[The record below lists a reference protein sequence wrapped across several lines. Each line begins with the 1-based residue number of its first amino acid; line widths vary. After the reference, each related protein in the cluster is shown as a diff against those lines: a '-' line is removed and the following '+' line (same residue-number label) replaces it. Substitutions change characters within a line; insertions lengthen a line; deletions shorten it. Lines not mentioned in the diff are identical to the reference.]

1 MPVLGLTG
9 GIATG
14 KSTFAP
20 RFLRELP
27 RAKYF
32 DSDLCVHELLAGDE
46 SVRESILAEFGPAA
60 LGEDGRPSRASLR
73 NIVFSSGER
82 RKTLE
87 SILHPAV
94 RAAWMAQAIRARAAE
109 DWLLVDI
116 PLLYETG
123 AEAEFDRVIVVACPP
138 ETQRRRLISER
149 GLALELAERIMA
161 AQLDVG
167 VKTQR
172 ADHVIWNDSTVSN
185 LDGQTRLLAA
195 WLKQYFGD
203 GNVSYEPNK

>member
-1 MPVLGLTG
+1 M
-9 GIATG
+9 AD
-14 KSTFAP
+14 
-20 RFLRELP
+20 
-27 RAKYF
+27 YF
-32 DSDLCVHELLAGDE
+32 DSDHCVHELLAGDDGVKE
-46 SVRESILAEFGPAA
+46 AILAAFGPAA
-60 LGEDGRPSRASLR
+60 LGADGRPSRANLR
-73 NIVFSSGER
+73 SIVFSCEER

-94 RAAWMAQAIRARAAE
+94 RAAWKAQASLARAAGG
-109 DWLLVDI
+109 WLLVDI

-123 AEAEFDRVIVVACPP
+123 SETEFDRVIVVACPP
-138 ETQRRRLISER
+138 ETQKRRLISER

-167 VKTQR
+167 VKTHR

-195 WLKQYFGD
+195 WLKQHFGD

>member
-1 MPVLGLTG
+1 MPILGLTG

-14 KSTFAP
+14 KSTFAR
-20 RFLRELP
+20 RFLHELP
-27 RAKYF
+27 EVRYF
-32 DSDLCVHELLAGDE
+32 DSDACVHDLLAGDDG
-46 SVRESILAEFGPAA
+46 VRESILSAFGPEAI
-60 LGEDGRPSRASLR
+60 GDDHRPSRNKLR
-73 NIVFSSGER
+73 TIVFLSDER
-82 RKTLE
+82 RKILE

-94 RAAWMAQAIRARAAE
+94 RAAWTERALHARATGE
-109 DWLLVDI
+109 WLLIDI

-123 AEAEFDRVIVVACPP
+123 AQEEFDRIIVVACPP
-138 ETQRRRLISER
+138 ETQRKRLISER

-195 WLKQYFGD
+195 WLKQHFGD
-203 GNVSYEPNK
+203 GTVSYEPNK